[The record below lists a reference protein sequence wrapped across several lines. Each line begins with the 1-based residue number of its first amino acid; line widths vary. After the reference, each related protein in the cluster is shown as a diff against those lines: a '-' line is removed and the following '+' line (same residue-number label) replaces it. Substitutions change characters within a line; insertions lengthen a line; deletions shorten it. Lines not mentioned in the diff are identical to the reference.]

1 MADNDEKRRFL
12 RNRGR
17 SAPAPKPTN
26 PAASDTSAGAGVQAV
41 PQARPATAQA
51 SQDVVDLVGFLREA
65 ENRRAQG
72 QPAPTPKGMKDVLGA
87 FRGQPAQQTTIQ
99 VLAAAATTR
108 HLGAPTHNTRKWEQ
122 LAQQNAERLQALR
135 AQQYRQEQ
143 HRYVQVQ
150 MPPDEIQRRI
160 AGKEAA
166 DRDTD
171 KRAFD
176 AAAALALSYVAAK
189 SVPSFDK
196 LADLSAQHLAVVEPT
211 AVVPASVT
219 GSFAHAADADTVEMN
234 FEKDADSSPAAD
246 ADTVETNFEK
256 DADSSP
262 AADSPDP
269 RSEPAAAVEED
280 HEADVS
286 DQLERVEEPAP
297 TNREDLGRIGAVLES
312 AGRGLATAVGPING
326 DDEVAPPLSPV
337 NLNQLSQEL
346 LDAIG
351 AAMSSHPRSVTE
363 MLNIERQPDH
373 TNEAAFVLDTGV
385 EYSQETALSY

>member
-72 QPAPTPKGMKDVLGA
+72 QPAPTPKGMNDVLGA

-166 DRDTD
+166 DRDND

-211 AVVPASVT
+211 AVVPASVA

-234 FEKDADSSPAAD
+234 FE
-246 ADTVETNFEK
+246 NFEK

-262 AADSPDP
+262 AVDSPDP

-346 LDAIG
+346 VDAIG

-385 EYSQETALSY
+385 EHSQQTTLSY

>member
-1 MADNDEKRRFL
+1 MADNDQKRRFL

-17 SAPAPKPTN
+17 SAHPTDASIPPSSETAAP
-26 PAASDTSAGAGVQAV
+26 AGVPAV
-41 PQARPATAQA
+41 PQRRPARAQA
-51 SQDVVDLVGFLREA
+51 TQDVVDLVGFLRAA

-72 QPAPTPKGMKDVLGA
+72 RPAPTPKSMRDVLGA

-108 HLGAPTHNTRKWEQ
+108 HLGAQSQNTRRWEQ
-122 LAQQNAERLQALR
+122 LAQENAARLEALR

-143 HRYVQVQ
+143 QRYVQVQ
-150 MPPDEIQRRI
+150 MPPEEIQRRM
-160 AGKEAA
+160 AEKEAA
-166 DRDTD
+166 DRDSD
-171 KRAFD
+171 NRAFD
-176 AAAALALSYVAAK
+176 AAAALALSYVAAR

-196 LADLSAQHLAVVEPT
+196 LAELSEQHLSVER
-211 AVVPASVT
+211 ASEVPESVT
-219 GSFAHAADADTVEMN
+219 ESFARAADADTVEMN
-234 FEKDADSSPAAD
+234 FDKAADSSPAFSGP
-246 ADTVETNFEK
+246 DTRTEPVVEG
-256 DADSSP
+256 
-262 AADSPDP
+262 
-269 RSEPAAAVEED
+269 

-297 TNREDLGRIGAVLES
+297 TNRGDLGKIGAVLES

-363 MLNIERQPDH
+363 MLNTERRPDH
-373 TNEAAFVLDTGV
+373 TNETAFVPDNGV
-385 EYSQETALSY
+385 EHSQEATLSY

>member
-1 MADNDEKRRFL
+1 MADNDQKRRFL

-17 SAPAPKPTN
+17 SAPEPKPTN
-26 PAASDTSAGAGVQAV
+26 PAASGTSAGAGVQAV
-41 PQARPATAQA
+41 PQTKPATAQA
-51 SQDVVDLVGFLREA
+51 SQDVADLVGFLREA

-72 QPAPTPKGMKDVLGA
+72 QPVPTPKGMKDVLGA

-108 HLGAPTHNTRKWEQ
+108 HLGAPARNTRKWEQ

-150 MPPDEIQRRI
+150 MPPEEIQRRI
-160 AGKEAA
+160 AEREAA
-166 DRDTD
+166 DRDSD

-196 LADLSAQHLAVVEPT
+196 LTELTEKHLTIDEHTSEVSERDAEEPT
-211 AVVPASVT
+211 TTAETTEAMDFDKSPDEPETSNETEPQTEPATSVEEVEE
-219 GSFAHAADADTVEMN
+219 ADA
-234 FEKDADSSPAAD
+234 
-246 ADTVETNFEK
+246 
-256 DADSSP
+256 
-262 AADSPDP
+262 
-269 RSEPAAAVEED
+269 
-280 HEADVS
+280 S
-286 DQLERVEEPAP
+286 DQLEHIRGADGKAGA
-297 TNREDLGRIGAVLES
+297 DLGKIGSILEA
-312 AGRGLATAVGPING
+312 AGRGLAPAIGSING

-337 NLNQLSQEL
+337 DLNQLSQEL
-346 LDAIG
+346 LSALG

-363 MLNIERQPDH
+363 MLNIERRPDH
-373 TNEAAFVLDTGV
+373 TNEAVFDPDTGL
-385 EYSQETALSY
+385 EHNREATLAY

>member
-1 MADNDEKRRFL
+1 M
-12 RNRGR
+12 
-17 SAPAPKPTN
+17 
-26 PAASDTSAGAGVQAV
+26 
-41 PQARPATAQA
+41 PQARPAAAQA

-65 ENRRAQG
+65 VNRRAQG

-166 DRDTD
+166 DRDND

-211 AVVPASVT
+211 TDVPASVAA
-219 GSFAHAADADTVEMN
+219 SFAHAADADTVEMN
-234 FEKDADSSPAAD
+234 FE
-246 ADTVETNFEK
+246 NFEK
-256 DADSSP
+256 DPDSSP

-346 LDAIG
+346 VDAIG

-363 MLNIERQPDH
+363 MLNIERRPDH
-373 TNEAAFVLDTGV
+373 TNEAAFVPDMGPVHNPEATLA
-385 EYSQETALSY
+385 Y

>member
-65 ENRRAQG
+65 ENRRAKG
-72 QPAPTPKGMKDVLGA
+72 QPAPTPRGMNDVLGA

-166 DRDTD
+166 DRDND

-211 AVVPASVT
+211 AVVPASVA

-234 FEKDADSSPAAD
+234 FE
-246 ADTVETNFEK
+246 NFEK

-346 LDAIG
+346 VDAIG

-385 EYSQETALSY
+385 EHSQQTTLSY